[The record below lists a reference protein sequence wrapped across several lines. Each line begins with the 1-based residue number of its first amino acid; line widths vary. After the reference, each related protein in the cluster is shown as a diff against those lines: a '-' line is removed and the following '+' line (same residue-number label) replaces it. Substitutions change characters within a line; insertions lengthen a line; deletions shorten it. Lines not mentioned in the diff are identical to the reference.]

1 MKMNDY
7 SKKITE
13 LQALNKK
20 NEIEKVQLEERLKGL
35 KEEKNKILTELIDY
49 DINDVKEL
57 KEKITLLS
65 SEIEAELADIEGKL
79 KDEV

>member
-7 SKKITE
+7 SAKITE

-20 NEIEKVQLEERLKGL
+20 NEIEKVQLEQRLKGL

-49 DINDVKEL
+49 DVNDVKEL
-57 KEKITLLS
+57 KEKITQLS
-65 SEIEAELADIEGKL
+65 SEIEAELTDIEGKL
-79 KDEV
+79 TDEV